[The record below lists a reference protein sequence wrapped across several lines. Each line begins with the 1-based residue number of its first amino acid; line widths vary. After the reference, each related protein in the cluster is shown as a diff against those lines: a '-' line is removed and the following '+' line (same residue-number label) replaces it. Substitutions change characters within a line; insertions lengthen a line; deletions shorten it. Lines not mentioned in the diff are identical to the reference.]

1 MSEKRTFSDRFLG
14 ILLHAGFL
22 ISGVTTI
29 LIGPIL
35 PILANR
41 FTLDDMSAGH
51 YFPAQF
57 AGSLTGTFATNWFGR
72 KGKLVPA
79 TALGCLLM
87 ALGVV
92 LMNGDSYEGV
102 MVAFVVNGLGIGLT
116 LPAVNV
122 LILERSGANPAASLG
137 FLNFFWGVGAILT
150 KPLVDLSASGTSLM
164 LTSVIIS
171 APLAMIGVLLFLTK
185 GRTEEKV
192 VKTDDS
198 GDLIPIWSLP
208 LAWMIALFNFVHV
221 GFESA
226 MGGWIPTYTTRIEGV
241 ITSFQ
246 LFTPTLLYFLLF
258 VAGRGLAPVI
268 FRFFNENE
276 VLLAGL
282 ITILVGLTL
291 MLTTADPTMLAVGA
305 SVAGLGT
312 SCIFP
317 SNLSRFSKLF
327 GPQAMRR
334 ATPLFICGTL
344 GSTATTWLIGFLS
357 TRSGS
362 LRSGMT
368 VLVGSIAVLIVL
380 QITLAIR
387 TSPNRQLK

>member
-1 MSEKRTFSDRFLG
+1 MSEKQTLSDRLTG

-22 ISGVTTI
+22 VSGVTTI

-35 PILANR
+35 PILTNR
-41 FTLDDMSAGH
+41 FTLDDMFAGY

-57 AGSLTGTFATNWFGR
+57 AGSLTGTFAMNWFAR

-79 TALGCLLM
+79 SALGCLLM
-87 ALGVV
+87 ALGVAI
-92 LMNGDSYEGV
+92 MNGSSYEAV

-116 LPAVNV
+116 LPTINV
-122 LILERSGANPAASLG
+122 LILERSGPNPAASLG

-150 KPLVDLSASGTSLM
+150 KPLVDLSASENSLM

-171 APLAMIGVLLFLTK
+171 APLALIGMLLFFIK
-185 GRTEEKV
+185 GRSEEKTV
-192 VKTDDS
+192 IK
-198 GDLIPIWSLP
+198 GDGGGLTPIWTVP
-208 LAWMIALFNFVHV
+208 LAWMIAFFNFIHV

-226 MGGWIPTYTTRIEGV
+226 MGGWISTYSVRIDNV
-241 ITSFQ
+241 STSFQ
-246 LFTPTLLYFLLF
+246 LLTPTLLYFLFF
-258 VAGRGLAPVI
+258 VVGRGAAPVI
-268 FRFFNENE
+268 FRVFNENQ
-276 VLLAGL
+276 VLLTGL
-282 ITILVGLTL
+282 FTIMGGLGV
-291 MLTTADPTMLAVGA
+291 MLTASETFVLCVGA

-317 SNLSRFSKLF
+317 TNISRFSKLF

-344 GSTATTWLIGFLS
+344 GSTATTWLIGYLS

-362 LRSGMT
+362 LRSGMM
-368 VLVGSIAVLIVL
+368 VLVGSIAVLLVL
-380 QITLAIR
+380 QLILTVK
-387 TSPNRQLK
+387 TSCIYNR